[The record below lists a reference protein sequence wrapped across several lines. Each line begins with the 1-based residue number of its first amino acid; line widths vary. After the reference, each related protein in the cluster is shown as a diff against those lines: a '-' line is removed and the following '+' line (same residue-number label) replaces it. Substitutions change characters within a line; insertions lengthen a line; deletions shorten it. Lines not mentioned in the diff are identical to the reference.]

1 MKPIK
6 LSTWKVSLPMFPPS
20 EVSDNST
27 NSEYARCPR
36 RGFYRYG
43 LRRSFSGIP
52 YPIQFGLA
60 YHKYREM
67 IEDMMAERECGL
79 TDFIHDAAMSEA
91 TDGFVQPPVEHRH
104 AHNNLARLNKSFEL
118 VRSRVTREKEQG
130 KIVVTKSEDSFDL
143 ELPFVICGACGWTEI
158 AHLEIGLSGHP
169 FSALDDLTI
178 CTKCG
183 GELTRARHGGRVDQ
197 FIRMVALTNGEFVKD
212 FKTTGRMGKKYDL
225 KFEPNSQM
233 QGYVWSKEELSG
245 KKCDGVLVE
254 TLYNTKSEGPKIF
267 QTWKSFSVGQQEQWL
282 ASLMIEKQIIQL
294 MWSRVEE
301 LGYLAFPQ
309 RTDACGDFGG
319 CMYREGCLSGSA
331 YEIEQFLK
339 NDTIEKEWDFTAPN
353 KE

>member
-6 LSTWKVSLPMFPPS
+6 LSTWKISLPMFPPS

-36 RGFYRYG
+36 RGLYRYG
-43 LRRSFSGIP
+43 LRRSFSGVS

-60 YHKYREM
+60 YHKYREF
-67 IEDMMAERECGL
+67 IEDEMAERDCGL
-79 TDFIHDAAMSEA
+79 TDFIHEAAMSEA

-104 AHNNLARLNKSFEL
+104 AHNNLVRLNQSFEL
-118 VRSRVTREKEQG
+118 ARKRVTREKEQG
-130 KIVVTKSEDSFDL
+130 KILVMKSEDSFDL
-143 ELPFVICGACGWTEI
+143 ELPFVMCPSCGHTT
-158 AHLEIGLSGHP
+158 LSDEGNSLP
-169 FSALDDLTI
+169 NFCDCDVKPIRS
-178 CTKCG
+178 
-183 GELTRARHGGRVDQ
+183 RHGGRVDQ

-245 KKCDGVLVE
+245 QPCDGVLVE

-267 QTWKSFSVGQQEQWL
+267 QTWKSFSVGQQEQWM
-282 ASLMIEKQIIQL
+282 ASLMMEKQMIQL

-309 RTDACGDFGG
+309 RTDACLDFGG
-319 CMYREGCLSGSA
+319 CGYREACLSGSA
-331 YEIEQFLK
+331 YEIEQYLK
-339 NDTIEKEWDFTAPN
+339 NDTIEKEWDFTAPD

>member
-6 LSTWKVSLPMFPPS
+6 LSSWKVTLPMFPPG

-27 NSEYARCPR
+27 NTEYGRCPR

-43 LRRSFSGIP
+43 LRRSFAGVS

-60 YHKYREM
+60 YHKYREF
-67 IEDMMAERECGL
+67 IEDEMAERECDL
-79 TDFIHDAAMSEA
+79 TDFIHEAAISEA
-91 TDGFVQPPVEHRH
+91 TDGFQQPHVEHRH

-118 VRSRVTREKEQG
+118 ARSRVTREKESG
-130 KIVVTKSEDSFDL
+130 KILVMKSEDSFDL
-143 ELPFVICGACGWTEI
+143 ELPFVQCPNCGRTE
-158 AHLEIGLSGHP
+158 LIGDGTSW
-169 FSALDDLTI
+169 DDPESDKS
-178 CTKCG
+178 CDYCN
-183 GELTRARHGGRVDQ
+183 GEEDMVRSRHGGRVDQ
-197 FIRMVALTNGEFVKD
+197 FIRMVSLINGEFVKD

-233 QGYVWSKEELSG
+233 QGYIWSKEELSG
-245 KKCDGVLVE
+245 KPCDGILVE

-267 QTWKSFSVGQQEQWL
+267 QTWKSFSDGQQEQWM
-282 ASLMIEKQIIQL
+282 ASLMVEKQMIQL

-309 RTDACGDFGG
+309 RTNACTDFGG
-319 CMYREGCLSGSA
+319 CGYREACLSGSA
-331 YEIEQFLK
+331 FEIEQYLK
-339 NDTIEKEWDFTAPN
+339 NDTIEKEWDFTAPD